1 MKTGLFEV
9 FIKMIDGLPANAI
22 LMVAELEGQM
32 IRDDFSQGRILTM
45 QEAVSVL
52 DFCRF
57 LQAVVRGSGIFP
69 TVLPVDHVASYRK
82 TVNRL
87 IEAGELPFNAS
98 EQFDKTFL
106 SICSTNKWRFGFN
119 NEAVKREFGWIHKT
133 AMAA

>member
-57 LQAVVRGSGIFP
+57 LQAVVRGSGNFQ
-69 TVLPVDHVASYRK
+69 LSYLW
-82 TVNRL
+82 TMWRL
-87 IEAGELPFNAS
+87 IERP
-98 EQFDKTFL
+98 
-106 SICSTNKWRFGFN
+106 
-119 NEAVKREFGWIHKT
+119 
-133 AMAA
+133 